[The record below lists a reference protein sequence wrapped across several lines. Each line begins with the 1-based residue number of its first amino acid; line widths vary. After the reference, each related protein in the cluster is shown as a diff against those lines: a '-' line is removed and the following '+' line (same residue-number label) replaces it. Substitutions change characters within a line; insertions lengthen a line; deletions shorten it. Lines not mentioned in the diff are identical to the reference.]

1 MPDIFIADKDLTEQV
16 NKCLELPATYAT
28 VVSRAALALKVY
40 EMAKEEAKTCET
52 LVHEQHLQQQ
62 GWAAVVANME
72 DVVNEFQERVSDFYQ
87 RYEEHRQQYKDHMG
101 ILSS

>member
-1 MPDIFIADKDLTEQV
+1 MIHSIPDNDLKVQV
-16 NKCLELPATYAT
+16 DRCLALPATYGT
-28 VVSRAALALKVY
+28 VVTRAALAQKIY

-72 DVVNEFQERVSDFYQ
+72 DVVNEFQERVADFYR
-87 RYEEHRQQYKDHMG
+87 RYEEHRQRYKEHVD